1 MPTAQKNAGHASAL
15 TINGLTPGRQIVVC
29 NMHMAG
35 GVMSTYTVM
44 DYPRAGVSTASRW
57 LDKVIAADNAVSG
70 FGQLKQPALKPELVV
85 RVRDRRGVT
94 SDESLKTLGIIP
106 LCIACKAWSWWRF
119 TVDHRKLHLVRP
131 ERAREL
137 TLADD
142 RDFYFMPELELAGCR
157 HNRQHTFPRFAA

>member
-70 FGQLKQPALKPELVV
+70 FGQLKQPVLKPELVV

-94 SDESLKTLGIIP
+94 SDESLKRLGIIP
-106 LCIACKAWSWWRF
+106 LCITCKAWSWWRF
-119 TVDHRKLHLVRP
+119 TVDHRKLDLVNLWK
-131 ERAREL
+131 AREL

-142 RDFYFMPELELAGCR
+142 RDFYIMPELELAGCH